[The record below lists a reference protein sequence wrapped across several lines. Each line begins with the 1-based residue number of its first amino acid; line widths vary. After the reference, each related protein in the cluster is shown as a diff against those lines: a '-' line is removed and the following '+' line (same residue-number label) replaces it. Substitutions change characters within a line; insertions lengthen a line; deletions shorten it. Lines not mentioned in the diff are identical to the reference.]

1 MDESLISRVSLFAG
15 LPPEEIHTLA
25 QTLQLKQVP
34 AGTIIIHEGG
44 RDDRFYIL
52 LDGEVEVF
60 KAMAGPT
67 TPDDPTMPEGS
78 SQLHGEERILGRLDQ
93 GALIGEMSL
102 FSRDGRHTASVRALS
117 PLRLLEMT
125 RGEFDALLQ
134 RQPAM
139 TYDMVRL
146 LSRRLERS
154 ENVTILDLQEKN
166 LQLTKAYLELKAA
179 QALLV
184 EKEKLEHELELARD
198 IQLSILPEPIP
209 SLAGFDFGALM
220 VPARVVGGDFYD
232 FIPLDDERMGIVVGD
247 VSDKSM
253 PAAMY
258 MSLSYSLIR
267 AEARRSDS
275 AAETLQN
282 VNRHLLDIS
291 SSGMFVT
298 VLYGILN
305 RVSREFRFARA
316 GHEYPIIMDRG
327 GQPLQLARTSGRLM
341 GLFDELDLQEQSIVF
356 PAGGAALIFS
366 DGITEAMDGQ
376 GRQFGSRRATD
387 FLGRQ
392 LAGLT
397 THGLAQRISEQLLQ
411 EVQAFTS
418 PALQHD
424 DITIVAI
431 CGLE

>member
-1 MDESLISRVSLFAG
+1 MDETLISQVPLFAT
-15 LPPEEIHTLA
+15 LPPDEIRYLA
-25 QTLQLKQVP
+25 EKLRLREIP
-34 AGTIIIHEGG
+34 AGVTLIHEGG
-44 RDDRFYIL
+44 RDERFYIL
-52 LDGEVEVF
+52 LEGQVEVF
-60 KAMAGPT
+60 KTMSGPAM
-67 TPDDPTMPEGS
+67 PDDPAMPEES
-78 SQLHGEERILGRLDQ
+78 IPLNTEERNLGQLNQ

-102 FSRDGRHTASVRALS
+102 FSRDSQHTASVRALS

-139 TYDMVRL
+139 TYDLVRL

-198 IQLSILPEPIP
+198 IQLGILPEPIP
-209 SLAGFDFGALM
+209 ALPGFDFGALM

-275 AAETLQN
+275 PAETLQN

-291 SSGMFVT
+291 SSDMFVT

-305 RVSREFRFARA
+305 RATREFRFARA
-316 GHEYPIIMDRG
+316 GHEYPIIMDKR
-327 GQPLQLARTSGRLM
+327 GQPLELARTTGRLM
-341 GLFDELDLQEQSIVF
+341 GLFDDLKLNEQSFVF

-366 DGITEAMDGQ
+366 DGITEAMDVQ
-376 GRQFGSRRATD
+376 GKQFGAGRALD
-387 FLGRQ
+387 FLSRQ
-392 LAGLT
+392 LASAT
-397 THGLAQRISEQLLQ
+397 PHSTAQRISERLLQ
-411 EVQAFTS
+411 DVQDFTR
-418 PALQHD
+418 PAPQQD
-424 DITIVAI
+424 DITIVTI
-431 CGLE
+431 SGMG